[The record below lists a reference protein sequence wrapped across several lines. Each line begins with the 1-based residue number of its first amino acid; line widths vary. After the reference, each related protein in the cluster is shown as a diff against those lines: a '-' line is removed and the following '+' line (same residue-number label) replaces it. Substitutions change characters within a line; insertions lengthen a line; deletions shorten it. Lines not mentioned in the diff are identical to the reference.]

1 MPRTPKPSG
10 RRKLP
15 DKGRRPSRRQSNFR
29 AKRRRVLIV
38 CEGEKT
44 EPNYFRRFRGNALE
58 VKVIGTGTDTL
69 DVVRQ
74 AKKLRESAKKEGAP
88 YDAVWVVFDKD
99 DFSAEAF
106 NRAIQTA
113 QAEGLKTAYSNQAFE
128 LWYVLHFD
136 YMDAAISRRQYR
148 EILDRRLGTTYK
160 KNDPTLYDVLL
171 ERQPEAIQNAERLLH
186 SYHPEHN
193 PARDDPCTTVHL
205 LVRELNGDFRTC
217 N

>member
-10 RRKLP
+10 RKKLP
-15 DKGRRPSRRQSNFR
+15 DKGRRPARRRQSNFR

-69 DVVRQ
+69 NVVRQ
-74 AKKLRESAKKEGAP
+74 ARKFRESAEREGTP

-99 DFSAEAF
+99 DYSAEAF

-113 QAEGLKTAYSNQAFE
+113 QAEGLKVAYSNQAFE

-136 YMDAAISRRQYR
+136 YMDAAISRRRYQ
-148 EILDRRLGTTYK
+148 ETLSKRLGKAYK

-171 ERQPEAIQNAERLLH
+171 ERQPKAIQNAERLLA
-186 SYHPEHN
+186 SYPEHN
-193 PARDDPCTTVHL
+193 PARDDPCTTVHH
-205 LVRELNGDFRTC
+205 LVRELNKRA
-217 N
+217 